1 MASKIKKS
9 NRNEGQLNSRIVMW
23 ACFVLSL
30 LLIAFAY
37 VDVGTISIGSN
48 NYNLSLIRLNKAIAY
63 TIAILGL
70 QVVIGYTGQI
80 ALGQSF
86 FFGTGAYISALLIAD
101 HSWPFLLTLLIVI
114 PACFIIGMVLG
125 LPALRI
131 RGLYLA
137 LLTFGL
143 AAVFPSIVKLD
154 KLYSYTGGAGGK
166 LTSNYKFVAP
176 AWLPFDEVAQAL
188 QKLPLLGGFF
198 GDGPL
203 SNREES
209 RLWKFIL
216 FCVIAGI
223 CFWLVYNLIHSRPGR
238 AMRAI
243 RDNETS
249 AAVSG
254 VNLAITKTLSF
265 GVASA
270 LGGIGGA
277 IYVAEVGIASPDDF
291 SSLVAIYLIV
301 GLVVGGVGTLP
312 GAVIGGLIYAL
323 VPDWASST
331 QSISFVPQ
339 RWLQGPTG
347 SLILGLLLIVLT
359 LFLPGGIVTGWRKL
373 KNRFKITEARAQ

>member
-86 FFGTGAYISALLIAD
+86 FFGTGAYISAWLIAD